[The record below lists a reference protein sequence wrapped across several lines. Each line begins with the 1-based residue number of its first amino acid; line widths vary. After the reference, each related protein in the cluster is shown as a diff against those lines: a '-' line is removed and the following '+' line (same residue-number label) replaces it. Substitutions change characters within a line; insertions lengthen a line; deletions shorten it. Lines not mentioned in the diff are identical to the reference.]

1 MHPWSFPIGVDMPIS
16 GSKSSLKVIP
26 KIDFII
32 FIQIQRPNSIQNF
45 FIRKILNAGS
55 ENKAYE
61 ELKQQSNS
69 KKEIISRA

>member
-45 FIRKILNAGS
+45 RKILNAGS

>member
-1 MHPWSFPIGVDMPIS
+1 MPIS

-32 FIQIQRPNSIQNF
+32 FIQIQGPNSIQNF
-45 FIRKILNAGS
+45 RKILNAGS
-55 ENKAYE
+55 ENKANK
-61 ELKQQSNS
+61 LKQQSNS

>member
-1 MHPWSFPIGVDMPIS
+1 MPIS

-26 KIDFII
+26 KIAFII

-45 FIRKILNAGS
+45 RKILNAGS
-55 ENKAYE
+55 ENNVYE

>member
-1 MHPWSFPIGVDMPIS
+1 MPIS